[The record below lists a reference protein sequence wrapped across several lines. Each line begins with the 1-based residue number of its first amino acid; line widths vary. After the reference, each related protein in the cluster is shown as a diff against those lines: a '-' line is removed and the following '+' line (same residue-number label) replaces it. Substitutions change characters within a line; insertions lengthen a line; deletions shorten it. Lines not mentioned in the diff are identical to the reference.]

1 LPWLII
7 TRFLAHIFETPS
19 AKFRSA
25 RARNES
31 AYCEFRVNGFHMMLR
46 RAAALLAC
54 LLLGWPLLAQEAAAR
69 SKSAAHASAARGAQV
84 GVASVYSKKLTG
96 RKTASGK
103 TFKPDALTAA
113 SRKLPLN
120 SKAKVTNLKTGQS
133 TDVTITDRGPYKKD
147 RVIDLSPAAADR
159 IGVEHKEGLAPVE
172 VKPITPAEPNSA
184 IAETPNP

>member
-1 LPWLII
+1 ML
-7 TRFLAHIFETPS
+7 H
-19 AKFRSA
+19 
-25 RARNES
+25 RAT
-31 AYCEFRVNGFHMMLR
+31 
-46 RAAALLAC
+46 ALLAS

-69 SKSAAHASAARGAQV
+69 SKSAAAHAGAARDTQV

-147 RVIDLSPAAADR
+147 RVIDLSPAAANR
-159 IGVEHKEGLAPVE
+159 IGVEHKEGVAPVE
-172 VKPITPAEPNSA
+172 VKPITPTEPNSA
-184 IAETPNP
+184 IAETPSP

>member
-1 LPWLII
+1 MI
-7 TRFLAHIFETPS
+7 
-19 AKFRSA
+19 
-25 RARNES
+25 
-31 AYCEFRVNGFHMMLR
+31 R
-46 RAAALLAC
+46 RATALMLC
-54 LLLGWPLLAQEAAAR
+54 LLMGWPLLTHEAAAR
-69 SKSAAHASAARGAQV
+69 GKSAAQAKAPRGTQV

-103 TFKPDALTAA
+103 SFKPGALTAA

-159 IGVEHKEGLAPVE
+159 IGLGHKEGVAPVE
-172 VKPITPAEPNSA
+172 VKPITPAGPNAGGA
-184 IAETPNP
+184 IAETPSP